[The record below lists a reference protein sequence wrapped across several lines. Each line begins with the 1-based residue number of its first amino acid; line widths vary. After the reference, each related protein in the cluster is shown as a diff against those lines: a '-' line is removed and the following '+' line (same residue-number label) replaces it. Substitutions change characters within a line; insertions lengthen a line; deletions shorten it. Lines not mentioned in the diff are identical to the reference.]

1 MYPQIKVPGLH
12 NGQWGIP
19 ESASPEGIRVE
30 SRAMVF
36 YVDKTNPVANDAN
49 DGVTPYSPFLTLQA
63 AITKSNALINW
74 ADAFGGLMPHS
85 WIIVGPG
92 VYAENLTPAY
102 FCHIVGTGILGTDTA
117 TEIHPT
123 TGSAL
128 AGTGLGLHLYNLWF
142 ESETAV
148 PVIDFGICNNTIIEQ
163 CVIAKG
169 IADLATIGIQTENAT
184 HVQIRR
190 CSFESGVTAFAT
202 AMHFEGGADKY
213 LHNCRIEDNRI
224 FAATNGILIDADC
237 TATQTVI
244 KDNVIARPT
253 TGINDLSGDTW
264 LVNNWITALVD
275 AIVHAASATQAIA
288 NHVINNAAGAVE
300 AASTD

>member
-1 MYPQIKVPGLH
+1 MLPQIKVPEIH
-12 NGQWGIP
+12 TPQWGIP
-19 ESASPEGIRVE
+19 ESASPLGIRSE
-30 SRAMVF
+30 SRAMVY
-36 YVDKTNPVANDAN
+36 YVDKTNPLANNAN
-49 DGVTPYSPFLTLQA
+49 DGVSPLSPLLTIQA
-63 AITKSNALINW
+63 AITKSNAQIDW
-74 ADAFGGLMPHS
+74 GDAFGGLMPHS

-102 FCHIVGTGILGTDTA
+102 YCHIVGTGILGTDTA

-128 AGTGLGLHLYNLWF
+128 AGTGLGLHLFNLWF

-148 PVIDFGICNNTIIEQ
+148 PVLNFGVCNNTIIEQ

-169 IADLATIGIQTENAT
+169 IAGLATIGIEFDNAS

-190 CSFESGVTAFAT
+190 CSFESGVAAFARGIV
-202 AMHFEGGADKY
+202 ANGGANKY

-224 FAATNGILIDADC
+224 FAVTDGILIAVDC

-244 KDNVIARPT
+244 KDNVIALPAA
-253 TGINDLSGDTW
+253 GINDLSADTYC
-264 LVNNWITALVD
+264 VNNYITATD
-275 AIVHAASATQAIA
+275 AIVHANSATMCIA
-288 NHVINNAAGAVE
+288 NHVINNGVGAVE
-300 AASTD
+300 AAGTS